1 MCTVRVQH
9 VSGRA
14 SGISRAQEPQVASGM
29 LDRAGLDLGRVEGE
43 SISGRGGEELVVEI
57 HSDDAGG

>member
-1 MCTVRVQH
+1 MCAARLR
-9 VSGRA
+9 SGQWHFKS
-14 SGISRAQEPQVASGM
+14 SGATGSQRGM